1 MDFFLL
7 FLQED
12 QVVEG
17 LTQRHGELD
26 RRYQPPNAQLAGK
39 AFLEAGKTMSFIRS
53 FRGVLVFY
61 T

>member
-1 MDFFLL
+1 
-7 FLQED
+7 
-12 QVVEG
+12 VVEG
-17 LTQRHGELD
+17 LTQRHVDLD

-39 AFLEAGKTMSFIRS
+39 AFLEAGKSMSFIRS